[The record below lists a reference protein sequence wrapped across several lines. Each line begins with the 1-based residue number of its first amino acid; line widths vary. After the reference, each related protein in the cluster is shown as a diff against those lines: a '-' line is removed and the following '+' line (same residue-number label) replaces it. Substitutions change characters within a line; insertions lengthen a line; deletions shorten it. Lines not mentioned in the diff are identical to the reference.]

1 MSFLR
6 FEHIKKIYPN
16 GFEAVKDFCLDVE
29 KGEFIVLVG
38 PSGCGKTTTLRMLAG
53 LEDISSGTISIN
65 DKVINEYE
73 PKDRDIAMVFQNYAL
88 YPHMTVRDNMT
99 YGLKFR
105 KVPKE
110 EINRR
115 VEETMKILDFD
126 EILLKR
132 RPGQLSG
139 GQKQRVALGRAI
151 VRKPSVF
158 LMDEPLS
165 NLDAKLRT
173 AMRTEIR
180 YTRSNW
186 SYDHG
191 K

>member
-73 PKDRDIAMVFQNYAL
+73 PKDRDIAMVFQNSHVL
-88 YPHMTVRDNMT
+88 RLKKSKIFQSTNIFLIQVGKMT
-99 YGLKFR
+99 L
-105 KVPKE
+105 PKQ
-110 EINRR
+110 
-115 VEETMKILDFD
+115 F
-126 EILLKR
+126 
-132 RPGQLSG
+132 
-139 GQKQRVALGRAI
+139 
-151 VRKPSVF
+151 
-158 LMDEPLS
+158 
-165 NLDAKLRT
+165 
-173 AMRTEIR
+173 
-180 YTRSNW
+180 
-186 SYDHG
+186 H
-191 K
+191 